1 MGLRCGYKGVAS
13 VAGGQGGNEWPLTRV
28 LGVTCFRR
36 VWPLVVALL
45 LVGMGLLGTS
55 ALGGAERGLL
65 LVVIAALLMLS
76 GWQQVRAEC
85 QQRPSEAERQELLQR
100 FQQAQAVGRIG
111 SWEYDM
117 VTGRIWGSDEGFRIY
132 GMMPPPGNALP
143 VAAIEACIPERERV
157 HQALLDLIEQGR
169 PYDLEFTIHPA
180 NGGAPLVI
188 HSVAEL
194 LRDARGVPLKVCGV
208 IQDVTD
214 RYRVE
219 QALADSEQRF
229 EIFMA
234 QLPAAV
240 FIKDVASGSTLFVNR
255 YLEELFGW
263 HDWAGKTTEELL
275 PAAVAAAMVAD
286 DQRTLREG
294 PRHFREKV
302 TDIHGQDYVFET
314 FKFPIQINSQNRLLG
329 GISLDITERV
339 RAEDALRDSEQ
350 WLRHMVEN
358 LPAGAVYMKGNHLFL
373 NHAAEVLTGYSRAE
387 LTTLD
392 RWFDALHGADSAR
405 MREYYEND
413 RRQRFPA
420 SHVVPLRRKD
430 GVERWVEFIGYASEQ
445 GEIWLL
451 SDVTERQRAET
462 ALRRSAERLH
472 LVNEIDRA
480 ILSAQTPAHIASATL
495 RALRQMIPCQRASV
509 QLFDYEHAEGW
520 LLAVDVEGETALDM
534 QARFPLATWNLE
546 ALAAGEVVVIADLR
560 TAVNPPLW
568 QMLSA
573 EGIVAAAMIPL
584 RAHGELI
591 GTLNLGSN
599 ELGYFNSNSEQ
610 LEAANEV
617 ADQLAVAI
625 EQGRLH
631 EQARRHTVELEQH
644 VAARTAQ
651 LQAANQELEAFSYS
665 VSHDLR
671 APLRAI
677 DGFSR
682 IVLEDFAEQLPLKG
696 QHYLG
701 LVRSAT
707 QRMGQLIDD
716 LLAFSRLGRKPLRRQ
731 WLQPDGLV
739 RQVLE
744 DLHAEQ
750 AGRRIELVIAA
761 LPPCQ
766 ADPGLLQQV
775 FANLLGNAL
784 KFTRG
789 RDPARIEV
797 GGGEQEGKPL
807 YFVRDNGVGFD
818 MRYADKLFGVF
829 QRLHRA
835 EDYEG
840 TGVGLALAQR
850 IINRHGGRI
859 WGESEPEHG
868 ATFYFT
874 VGDVTETG
882 EN

>member
-1 MGLRCGYKGVAS
+1 MAS
-13 VAGGQGGNEWPLTRV
+13 VTGGQDGNGWPVTRV
-28 LGVTCFRR
+28 LGMTCFQR
-36 VWPLVVALL
+36 VWPLVLALL
-45 LVGMGLLGTS
+45 LAGMGLLGAS
-55 ALGGAERGLL
+55 VLGGAERGLL

-85 QQRPSEAERQELLQR
+85 QHHPLDAERQELLQR
-100 FQQAQAVGRIG
+100 FQQAQSVGRIG
-111 SWEYDM
+111 SWEYNLA
-117 VTGRIWGSDEGFRIY
+117 TGQIWGSDEGFRLY
-132 GMMPPPGNALP
+132 GMTPPPGNVLP
-143 VAAIEACIPERERV
+143 VVAIEACIPERERV
-157 HQALLDLIEQGR
+157 HQALLDLIEQGC

-180 NGGAPLVI
+180 NGDAPLVI
-188 HSVAEL
+188 HSVAKL
-194 LRDARGVPLKVCGV
+194 LCDARGAPLKVCGV

-240 FIKDVASGSTLFVNR
+240 FIKDVASGTTLFANR
-255 YLEELFGW
+255 YLEELLGW

-275 PAAVAAAMVAD
+275 PAEVAAAMVAD
-286 DQRTLREG
+286 DQQTLREG
-294 PRHFREKV
+294 PRHFRERV

-339 RAEDALRDSEQ
+339 RTEEALRESEQ

-358 LPAGAVYMKGNHLFL
+358 LPAGAVYMKGNQLFL
-373 NHAAEVLTGYSRAE
+373 NHAAEVITGYSRDE

-392 RWFDALHGADSAR
+392 LWFEALYGAASVQV
-405 MREYYEND
+405 REYYEND

-420 SHVVPLRRKD
+420 TRVVPLRRKD
-430 GVERWVEFIGYASEQ
+430 GVERLVEFLGYASEQ

-451 SDVTERQRAET
+451 SDVTERQQAEM
-462 ALRRSAERLH
+462 ASRRSAERLR

-480 ILSAQTPAHIASATL
+480 ILSAQAPAHVAGSTL
-495 RALRQMIPCQRASV
+495 RALRQLIPCQRASV
-509 QLFDYEHAEGW
+509 LSFDYEHAEIRV
-520 LLAVDVEGETALDM
+520 LAVDVEGETALDT
-534 QARFPLATWNLE
+534 QTRFPLATWNLD
-546 ALAAGEVVVIADLR
+546 ALAAGEVVVITDLR
-560 TAVNPPLW
+560 TAVNPPPPW

-573 EGIVAAAMIPL
+573 EGIVAVAILPL

-591 GTLNLGSN
+591 GTLNLGAN
-599 ELGYFNSNSEQ
+599 QLGYFDCNSEQ
-610 LEAANEV
+610 LEVATEV
-617 ADQLAVAI
+617 ANQMAVAI
-625 EQGRLH
+625 EQGRLY
-631 EQARRHTVELEQH
+631 EQARRHTEELEKH

-651 LQAANQELEAFSYS
+651 LQVANQELEAFSYS

-716 LLAFSRLGRKPLRRQ
+716 LLAFSRLGRKPLHRQ

-739 RQVLE
+739 RQVLD

-750 AGRRIELVIAA
+750 AGRRIDLVIGA

-840 TGVGLALAQR
+840 TGVGLALVQR

-859 WGESEPEHG
+859 WGEAEPEHG

-874 VGDVTETG
+874 VGDMTKTG
-882 EN
+882 EG